1 MTKKLQ
7 KLLAK
12 HRKANRARLTA
23 YARRSR
29 VLGGVCIQV
38 EEFGKTSWKR
48 VFRVP
53 ITDELKKEL
62 DANIEKARLAKLE
75 VSKEIQE
82 YCKKKKYHISWN
94 SDNHIIAVRNHTG
107 WMLRKHPI
115 SLSAQFLLKTM
126 YRLKLTTKQEFYP
139 F

>member
-1 MTKKLQ
+1 MSQLIRCEPFRSAMMSSFSSLSSWLMLRWTTSQMMSRTMSLIMTTSRIPTMTKKLQ

-62 DANIEKARLAKLE
+62 DANIERTRLAKLE

-82 YCKKKKYHISWN
+82 Y
-94 SDNHIIAVRNHTG
+94 
-107 WMLRKHPI
+107 
-115 SLSAQFLLKTM
+115 
-126 YRLKLTTKQEFYP
+126 
-139 F
+139 